1 MSASLSVRMYDVG
14 FGDSFLFTFPAKGG
28 RRPKVLVDC
37 GVHSGGPGPV
47 PIKKIVEAILEDVT
61 EKGQPRIDLV
71 IATHRHRDHV
81 SGFEQAAWKDVRVD
95 EVWMPWTEHPTDPDA
110 RVIREA
116 QAKKAQ
122 KLALAFAHLD
132 LPADEKQALQ
142 AVAENNLTNAKAME
156 TLHAGFAG
164 NPPRR
169 FLPEKAGGPRSW
181 KEDGLPF
188 TTVHLLGPSRSQNVI
203 RDMDPPPDESFLRAA
218 ALIEAGRSY
227 SPFESRWHFS
237 AAGPDFGTWWS
248 KVARDRQ
255 EKSDDADE
263 AGETTPLRLDD
274 PLFTARWLDRLGLRH
289 AELKA
294 VEEKGQDDPFAAA
307 VSLEAAVNGTSLM
320 LMFEVGKAFLLLPG
334 DAQWG
339 TWHQALT
346 DPEWGEL
353 LKKTSFYKVG
363 HHGSHNATPRGFVE
377 QDLSRFSA
385 MVSTR
390 LMPKWKL
397 IPKKELMD
405 ALLAKSNA
413 VVRSDQLSSLPSGF
427 TKQGESWVET
437 TIPV

>member
-37 GVHSGGPGPV
+37 GVHQGGPGPV
-47 PIKKIVEAILEDVT
+47 PMKKIVEAILEDVT

-81 SGFEQAAWKDVRVD
+81 SGFDQAAWRDVRVD
-95 EVWMPWTEHPTDPDA
+95 EVWMPWTEHPTDPEA

-132 LPADEKQALQ
+132 LPADQRQALL

-156 TLHAGFAG
+156 TLHTGFKG
-164 NPPRR
+164 KPLRR
-169 FLPEKAGGPRSW
+169 FLPEKTGGERSW
-181 KEDGLPF
+181 KEDRLPR

-218 ALIEAGRSY
+218 ALEAAGKLR

-237 AAGPDFGTWWS
+237 AAGKDFEAWWS
-248 KVARDRQ
+248 KIARDR
-255 EKSDDADE
+255 EEAPDE
-263 AGETTPLRLDD
+263 ADETTPLELDD
-274 PLFTARWLDRLGLRH
+274 PRFTARWLDRLGLRH
-289 AELKA
+289 ADLKA
-294 VEEKGQDDPFAAA
+294 VEEKGKDDPFAAA
-307 VSLEAAVNGTSLM
+307 VSLEKAVNGTSLM

-339 TWHQALT
+339 TWHQAL
-346 DPEWGEL
+346 DDAEWAEL
-353 LKKTSFYKVG
+353 LKKTTFYKVG
-363 HHGSHNATPRGFVE
+363 HHGSHNATPVDFVKLL
-377 QDLSRFSA
+377 QGDGLSA
-385 MVSTR
+385 MVSTGTKPFDTIPR
-390 LMPKWKL
+390 LPL
-397 IPKKELMD
+397 LE
-405 ALLAKSNA
+405 ALKAKSKRI
-413 VVRSDQLSSLPSGF
+413 VRSDDAKGDVKAPFKRVDAIRTDLELA
-427 TKQGESWVET
+427 V
-437 TIPV
+437 

>member
-142 AVAENNLTNAKAME
+142 AVVENNLTNAKAME
-156 TLHAGFAG
+156 TLHAGFKG
-164 NPPRR
+164 SPPRR
-169 FLPEKAGGPRSW
+169 FLPEKTGGPRSW

-188 TTVHLLGPSRSQNVI
+188 TTVHLLGPSRNQNVI

-218 ALIEAGRSY
+218 ALIEAGRSS
-227 SPFESRWHFS
+227 SPFEPRWHFS
-237 AAGPDFGTWWS
+237 AAGPDFEAWWS

-255 EKSDDADE
+255 EKSDEAD
-263 AGETTPLRLDD
+263 ETTPLRLDD

-339 TWHQALT
+339 TWHQALA

-353 LKKTSFYKVG
+353 LKKTTFYKVG
-363 HHGSHNATPRGFVE
+363 HHGSHNATPVDFVNLL
-377 QDLSRFSA
+377 QGDGLSA
-385 MVSTR
+385 MVSTGTKPFDTIPR
-390 LMPKWKL
+390 LPL
-397 IPKKELMD
+397 LD
-405 ALLAKSNA
+405 ALKSKSPRI
-413 VVRSDQLSSLPSGF
+413 VRSDDAKKDVKAPF
-427 TKQGESWVET
+427 KRVD
-437 TIPV
+437 TIRTDIEIAV

>member
-37 GVHSGGPGPV
+37 GVHQGGPGPV

-81 SGFEQAAWKDVRVD
+81 SGFEQTAWKDVRVD
-95 EVWMPWTEHPTDPDA
+95 EVWMPWTEHPTDPEA

-122 KLALAFAHLD
+122 KLALAFANLD
-132 LPADEKQALQ
+132 LPAGQKQALQ

-156 TLHAGFAG
+156 TLHTGFKG

-169 FLPEKAGGPRSW
+169 FLPEKTGGERSW
-181 KEDGLPF
+181 KEDRLPR

-218 ALIEAGRSY
+218 ALEAAGKSR
-227 SPFESRWHFS
+227 SPFEQRWRFS
-237 AAGPDFGTWWS
+237 AAGKDFETWWA
-248 KVARDRQ
+248 KVAG
-255 EKSDDADE
+255 EPHEESDEADE
-263 AGETTPLRLDD
+263 TAPLRLDD
-274 PLFTARWLDRLGLRH
+274 PRFAAKWLVRAGLRH
-289 AELKA
+289 ADLTA
-294 VEEKGQDDPFAAA
+294 VEEKGRDDPFAAA

-339 TWHQALT
+339 TWHEVLDDT
-346 DPEWGEL
+346 GWGEL
-353 LKKTSFYKVG
+353 LRKTTFYKVG
-363 HHGSHNATPRGFVE
+363 HHGSHNATPVDFVKLL
-377 QDLSRFSA
+377 QGDGLSA
-385 MVSTR
+385 MVSTGTKPFDTIPR
-390 LMPKWKL
+390 LPL
-397 IPKKELMD
+397 LE
-405 ALLAKSNA
+405 ALKAKSKRI
-413 VVRSDQLSSLPSGF
+413 VRSDDAKGDVKAPFKRVDAIRTDLELA
-427 TKQGESWVET
+427 V
-437 TIPV
+437 

>member
-110 RVIREA
+110 RAIREV

-132 LPADEKQALQ
+132 LPADQKKALQ

-156 TLHAGFAG
+156 TLHTGFKG

-169 FLPEKAGGPRSW
+169 FLPEKTGGPRSW
-181 KEDGLPF
+181 KEDGFPF

-203 RDMDPPPDESFLRAA
+203 RDMNPPPDESFLRAA
-218 ALIEAGRSY
+218 ALAAAGMSR
-227 SPFESRWHFS
+227 SPFEPRWHLS
-237 AAGPDFGTWWS
+237 AAGPDFEAWWS
-248 KVARDRQ
+248 KLARDRR
-255 EKSDDADE
+255 EESDE
-263 AGETTPLRLDD
+263 ADETTPLRLDD
-274 PLFTARWLDRLGLRH
+274 PHFTARWLDRLGLRH
-289 AELKA
+289 AELKS
-294 VEEKGQDDPFAAA
+294 VEEKGKDDPFAAA

-363 HHGSHNATPRGFVE
+363 HHGSHNATPVDFVKLL
-377 QDLSRFSA
+377 QGNGLSA
-385 MVSTR
+385 MVSTGTKPFDSIPR
-390 LMPKWKL
+390 LPL
-397 IPKKELMD
+397 LD
-405 ALLAKSNA
+405 ALKAKSSRI
-413 VVRSDQLSSLPSGF
+413 VRSDDAKGDVKAPF
-427 TKQGESWVET
+427 KRVD
-437 TIPV
+437 TIRTDIELAV